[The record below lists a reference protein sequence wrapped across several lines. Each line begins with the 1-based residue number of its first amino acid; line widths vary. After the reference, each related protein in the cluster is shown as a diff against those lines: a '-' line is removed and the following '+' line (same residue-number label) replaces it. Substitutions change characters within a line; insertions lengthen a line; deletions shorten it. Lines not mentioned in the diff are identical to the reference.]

1 MVSENNELSMKEGKK
16 NGGKDENE
24 GHLKKQ
30 TYYRNSDFE

>member
-1 MVSENNELSMKEGKK
+1 MVSENNELSMKGEK

-30 TYYRNSDFE
+30 IYYRNSDYE